1 LGSAYA
7 DRYEWDLALSSYQN
21 SLELFIELGEVYNQA
36 QTIFNMAIVHK
47 DKGDYGTA
55 SRMFEQ
61 CLSIFEDLRAEPCIA
76 LVKLNQGII
85 QMQRGRYDEADALM
99 HDALA
104 SFESMAAMP
113 DLCEGYLA
121 AARLKLCLGEHTEAG
136 FYLSEAQTVIDHTD
150 YQPAKAQLYNAW
162 GEFFQAEK
170 DYESADGNYE
180 KALALARTLCNPLE
194 EAKALRNQGMLAL
207 AIGDYRESEDRL
219 QQALAA
225 FGKLCAIYDV
235 VSLYD
240 DLSALYLAQK
250 NYALAEEM
258 AALLERQSRLLG
270 YTELKIK
277 AFMALA
283 DCEAHT
289 GRGERAAED
298 YAQALRLAKEHSDAL
313 YLRTTQ
319 ILSRKVIEF
328 LEAVRPA
335 EGMRCRSEDFV
346 LPLRTKLQNGD
357 CGELLDILSLELQS
371 RKSC

>member
-1 LGSAYA
+1 M
-7 DRYEWDLALSSYQN
+7 
-21 SLELFIELGEVYNQA
+21 
-36 QTIFNMAIVHK
+36 FNMAIVHK

-61 CLSIFEDLRAEPCIA
+61 SLSIFEDLRAQPCIA
-76 LVKLNQGII
+76 LVKLNQGTI
-85 QMQRGRYDEADALM
+85 QVQRGRYDEAEALM
-99 HDALA
+99 HEALA
-104 SFESMAAMP
+104 SLENMAAMP

-121 AARLKLCLGEHTEAG
+121 AARLKLCVGQQTEAR
-136 FYLSEAQTVIDHTD
+136 FYLSEAETIIHHTD
-150 YQPAKAQLYNAW
+150 YQPMKIQLYNAW

-170 DYESADGNYE
+170 DYDSADGNYE
-180 KALALARTLCNPLE
+180 KALALARMLCHPLE

-207 AIGDYRESEDRL
+207 AIGDYRESENRL

-225 FGKLCAIYDV
+225 FGRLCAIYDV

-270 YTELKIK
+270 YTELNIK
-277 AFMALA
+277 AFIALA

-319 ILSRKVIEF
+319 LLSRKVIDF
-328 LEAVRPA
+328 LEATSLA
-335 EGMRCRSEDFV
+335 EAMRFRSEDS
-346 LPLRTKLQNGD
+346 LSPLRAELQKGEYGD
-357 CGELLDILSLELQS
+357 LLEKLSLALES